1 MSPNILL
8 VEISNPPLFF
18 IFPLSSF
25 FLCPPASKTQFLS
38 NIQNP
43 LFQFSSSHIMYV
55 SFLVNRENDVF
66 SSANSLSHNGHFYFS
81 LRQLIPFD
89 VISFIIVLKLHNKVL
104 PLPLALFS
112 VLDQNMRVIV
122 DTVITKFCPADTK
135 QNFITYT
142 L

>member
-1 MSPNILL
+1 
-8 VEISNPPLFF
+8 
-18 IFPLSSF
+18 
-25 FLCPPASKTQFLS
+25 
-38 NIQNP
+38 
-43 LFQFSSSHIMYV
+43 MYV